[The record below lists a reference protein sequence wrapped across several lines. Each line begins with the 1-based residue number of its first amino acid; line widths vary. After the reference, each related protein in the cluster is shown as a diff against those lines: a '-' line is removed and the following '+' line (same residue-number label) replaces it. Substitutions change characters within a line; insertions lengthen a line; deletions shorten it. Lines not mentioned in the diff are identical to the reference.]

1 MRLADFVTGL
11 YVVILAIGIT
21 NESVWSSLMGLSWIG
36 WLFYQF
42 VSEYETIREELYR
55 RAILDDVSDVL
66 FA

>member
-21 NESVWSSLMGLSWIG
+21 TETVWSSLMGLSWIG

-55 RAILDDVSDVL
+55 RAMLDDVSDVL